1 MHHKLDTRTASSR
14 VFLAALVIGV
24 LLTTLPPASFA
35 APVSEADTSFVEL
48 EEVVVTATRSE
59 LSPLS
64 VPAAVSLQAVPEP
77 ARSPWRR

>member
-48 EEVVVTATRSE
+48 EEVVVTATRTFSAG
-59 LSPLS
+59 SAGTCPKPLA
-64 VPAAVSLQAVPEP
+64 PLAG
-77 ARSPWRR
+77 